1 MDINQLSKIVKKKI
15 LAHKTIESVEI
26 EERSYL
32 HKNHKSKEAGK
43 FHLKITLRS
52 EVLKKKNRIDSNKF
66 IFKIIDKELKENIHS
81 IQILFL

>member
-1 MDINQLSKIVKKKI
+1 MDLKQLSKIVKKKI
-15 LAHKTIESVEI
+15 INHNIIESVEI
-26 EERSYL
+26 EDKSYL
-32 HKNHKSKEAGK
+32 HENHKSKEAGK

-81 IQILFL
+81 IQLFFL

>member
-1 MDINQLSKIVKKKI
+1 MDINQLSEIVKKKI

-26 EERSYL
+26 EDRSYL

-43 FHLKITLRS
+43 FHLKITIRS
-52 EVLKKKNRIDSNKF
+52 TVLKNKSRIDSNKF

>member
-26 EERSYL
+26 EDRSYL

-43 FHLKITLRS
+43 FHLKITIRS
-52 EVLKKKNRIDSNKF
+52 TVLKNKSRIDSNKF

-81 IQILFL
+81 IQLFFL

>member
-26 EERSYL
+26 EDRSYL

-81 IQILFL
+81 IQLFFL

>member
-26 EERSYL
+26 EDRSYL

-43 FHLKITLRS
+43 FHLKITIRS
-52 EVLKKKNRIDSNKF
+52 TVLKNKSRIDSNKF

>member
-15 LAHKTIESVEI
+15 INHNIIESVEI
-26 EERSYL
+26 EDKSYL
-32 HKNHKSKEAGK
+32 HKYHKSKEGGK
-43 FHLKITLRS
+43 FHLKITIRS
-52 EVLKKKNRIDSNKF
+52 TVLKNKSRIDSNKF

>member
-1 MDINQLSKIVKKKI
+1 MDINQLSEIVKKKI

-26 EERSYL
+26 EDKSYL

>member
-1 MDINQLSKIVKKKI
+1 MDINQLSGIVKKKI
-15 LAHKTIESVEI
+15 LAHKIIESVEI
-26 EERSYL
+26 EDKSYL

-43 FHLKITLRS
+43 FHLKITIRS
-52 EVLKKKNRIDSNKF
+52 TVLKNKSRIDSNKF

>member
-1 MDINQLSKIVKKKI
+1 MDINQLSEIVRKKI
-15 LAHKTIESVEI
+15 LNHNIIESVEI
-26 EERSYL
+26 EDKSYL

-43 FHLKITLRS
+43 FHLKITIRS
-52 EVLKKKNRIDSNKF
+52 KVLKNKSRIDSNKF